1 MVIVCLGWGSL
12 VWSPED
18 LPVRGEWHDDGPA
31 LPLEFAR
38 ESGDGR
44 ITLVVIDD
52 GKPIPTLWAELEV
65 PDIDTAVKALFDRE
79 GAEWIGS
86 IGRWPIDKRDH
97 RHSKVIRAW
106 AEERGFD
113 GVVWTDLQP
122 GMKGDRKREPSLD
135 EVLRHLDGLNLEA
148 RERAAEYVR
157 RAPEQIATLNRGA
170 IEAALFGG

>member
-12 VWSPED
+12 VWNPED

-38 ESGDGR
+38 ESGNGR

-52 GKPIPTLWAELEV
+52 GKPVPTLWAELEV
-65 PDIDTAVKALFDRE
+65 PDIDAAVKALFDRE

-86 IGRWPIDKRDH
+86 IGRWPIDKRGH
-97 RHSKVIRAW
+97 RHLKLIQAW
-106 AEERGFD
+106 AEERGLD

-122 GMKGDRKREPSLD
+122 GMKGDRKREPSLA
-135 EVLRHLDGLNLEA
+135 EALRHFDGLDPDA

-157 RAPEQIATLNRGA
+157 RAPEQIATPNRRA
-170 IEAALFGG
+170 IEAALFRG